1 MSPKIFLFL
10 FLVLFLLPLP
20 VYADDDDAED
30 SIKNLGWVAIGAGV
44 IANLPFIVINK
55 YRRYAVSVG
64 GQSLVFARKIGSSFK
79 AILNFHIMLNSIG
92 YFAGMTHGLLLS
104 EHLDSISLSLA
115 ITMTVL
121 MISGVLLRYT
131 SSRNMKVFNRLLHGQ
146 FGLVILLV
154 ALIALH
160 ILSADD

>member
-1 MSPKIFLFL
+1 MGLIPLL
-10 FLVLFLLPLP
+10 LLLPVP
-20 VYADDDDAED
+20 AFADDNGDEAIE
-30 SIKNLGWVAIGAGV
+30 NLGWVAIGAGI

-55 YRRYAVSVG
+55 YRRYAVSAG

-79 AILNFHIMLNSIG
+79 AILNFHIMVNSIG

-121 MISGVLLRYT
+121 LIS
-131 SSRNMKVFNRLLHGQ
+131 
-146 FGLVILLV
+146 
-154 ALIALH
+154 
-160 ILSADD
+160 